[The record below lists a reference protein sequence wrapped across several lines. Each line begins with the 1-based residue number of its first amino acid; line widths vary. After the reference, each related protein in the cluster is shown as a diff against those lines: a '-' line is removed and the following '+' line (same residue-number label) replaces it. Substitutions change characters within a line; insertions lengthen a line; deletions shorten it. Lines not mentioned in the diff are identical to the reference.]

1 MVGVNRFSKPV
12 YGTVSRRLAPVKS
25 LPGATRDNGRVNQ
38 LRGMPWGVAL
48 FLVYGL
54 LILAGV
60 GLALGPVVEQAV
72 LIPITL
78 LGAVLMALLAYTIF
92 TVTLVIQ
99 RKEAARN
106 LALGLVSLTVPAIPL
121 ALLYGQLIGAIF
133 ITSLALLLFR
143 GLRTPAALAWLD
155 QP

>member
-1 MVGVNRFSKPV
+1 
-12 YGTVSRRLAPVKS
+12 
-25 LPGATRDNGRVNQ
+25 
-38 LRGMPWGVAL
+38 MPWGIAL

-60 GLALGPVVEQAV
+60 GLALGPVVEKAV
-72 LIPITL
+72 LIPITFE
-78 LGAVLMALLAYTIF
+78 GVVLMALLAYTIF

-106 LALGLVSLTVPAIPL
+106 LSVGLLSLAVPAVPL
-121 ALLYGQLIGAIF
+121 ALLNGQVIIAFVIVV
-133 ITSLALLLFR
+133 IAVLLYR
-143 GLRTPAALAWLD
+143 GLRAPAALAWLD